1 MLDNAFELEDIQN
14 INNGDDRIRIAR
26 VRIKCLREVI
36 GFIVRTLMDTS
47 WITKLQKFRKKGLE
61 AAARPTI
68 DYIEKICKRMLE
80 IPQEDT
86 NILNIKR
93 EFGEYA
99 VSLSALNAL
108 EELYNH
114 KALPLCE
121 LIKEKKSNNHGFDYI
136 TLDEN
141 QYFVFGEAKY
151 RAKGNGDKD
160 ALIQVVD
167 FITKEQHYID
177 SNFVAFFNENAALQC
192 SVGNKYGIS
201 IASNVD
207 NKALERRAKRLRKNE
222 AFKQL
227 SGVKNIYIIY
237 IENENIF

>member
-47 WITKLQKFRKKGLE
+47 TRDLVFQGKGLE

-86 NILNIKR
+86 NILNIRR

-167 FITKEQHYID
+167 FITKKQHCID
-177 SNFVAFFNENAALQC
+177 SNFVAFFNENAAIQC

-201 IASNVD
+201 IA
-207 NKALERRAKRLRKNE
+207 
-222 AFKQL
+222 QT
-227 SGVKNIYIIY
+227 
-237 IENENIF
+237 